1 MKYINVTKIRSKSG
15 PLTRRIMI
23 LYWDVIHYLLL
34 IVDAAKKQV
43 VYALYVDCGYL
54 FSTNKYKFQG
64 Q

>member
-1 MKYINVTKIRSKSG
+1 MKYKNVTKIRSKSS

-34 IVDAAKKQV
+34 IVDAAKKPV
-43 VYALYVDCGYL
+43 FYAWYVDCGYL
-54 FSTNKYKFQG
+54 CSTNKYKFQG